1 MLSQSTSYHQG
12 ADGAGPGHRVTNG
25 HRVATREVSNG
36 HRIATREACRGKVPG
51 RDFLCPPVLEGLLQR
66 FWTGLQDGLPAREE
80 LNQTLE
86 FQSDE
91 LRWTAQKRG
100 LWSLEY
106 RRELTSPLLSPD
118 QSSVDQSSADQ
129 SSVDQ
134 SSVDHPLLSPAGLWS
149 LEYRRELTSPLCVT
163 AATGYSDCLRFLLE
177 HGARPNLLTG
187 GRSALHEACVNN
199 ATECAAL
206 LLEHAA
212 DPNQLTEEGLA
223 PLHLCTHAE
232 SLRCAK
238 LLVRHGA
245 KVNALSEDEDEETPM
260 HVAARRGL
268 PQHVQLYLRY
278 GGQVRQRSARGE
290 TALGAACG
298 AERFHSGDE
307 EEDRYVQVCSLL
319 LDYGSDVNQVDK
331 DRRGPL
337 HKAARNAQ
345 HRLVELLL
353 ERGAQVNALDYNGCS
368 PLSNALQNAEVR
380 QRCRPHTVVQMLL
393 NHGSINVW
401 PGALLKVLGC
411 CALAPKTVE
420 IVFNSYD
427 MMPVT
432 YKWLAAIPEEAHQM
446 HPSFYGSLFALENT
460 ARSLQHYCRAVLRR
474 HCEGRCHRIF
484 PQLPIPKTLKNYLLL
499 EPQGFVY

>member
-1 MLSQSTSYHQG
+1 MFSVSRGSCMLSQSTSYHQG
-12 ADGAGPGHRVTNG
+12 PDGAGPGYRVTNG
-25 HRVATREVSNG
+25 HRM
-36 HRIATREACRGKVPG
+36 ATREACRGKVPG
-51 RDFLCPPVLEGLLQR
+51 RDFLCPPVLEELLQR
-66 FWTGLQDGLPAREE
+66 CWTGLQHGLPAREE

-106 RRELTSPLLSPD
+106 RRELTSPL
-118 QSSVDQSSADQ
+118 
-129 SSVDQ
+129 
-134 SSVDHPLLSPAGLWS
+134 
-149 LEYRRELTSPLCVT
+149 CVA

-187 GRSALHEACVNN
+187 GRTALHEACVNN
-199 ATECAAL
+199 ATECATL

-245 KVNALSEDEDEETPM
+245 KVNVLSEDEETPL

-319 LDYGSDVNQVDK
+319 LDYGADVNQVDE

-368 PLSNALQNAEVR
+368 PLSNALQNAMVR

-401 PGALLKVLGC
+401 PGALLKVLVC

-446 HPSFYGSLFALENT
+446 HPTFYGSLFALENT
-460 ARSLQHYCRAVLRR
+460 ARSLQHYCRSVLRR
-474 HCEGRCHRIF
+474 HCEGHCHRIF